1 MGAHLASV
9 HSSNEYRHIQKLT
22 SDHDYMETWI
32 GGTYEFEVPF
42 FINTFLF
49 LLMTDMSL
57 MKIQK
62 PLTDKSSLNNIM
74 NNMGDLPAGYIRYVN

>member
-1 MGAHLASV
+1 MGGHLASV
-9 HSSNEYRHIQKLT
+9 HSTNEYRHIQKLT
-22 SDHDYMETWI
+22 SDHDYKETWI
-32 GGTYEFEVPF
+32 GGTYESEVPFFF

-49 LLMTDMSL
+49 LL

>member
-1 MGAHLASV
+1 
-9 HSSNEYRHIQKLT
+9 
-22 SDHDYMETWI
+22 
-32 GGTYEFEVPF
+32 
-42 FINTFLF
+42 
-49 LLMTDMSL
+49 MTDMSL